1 MLRFLRIHDFALIR
15 ELEIEFGAGL
25 NLLTGETGSGKSIL
39 VDALGLLVGERSSAE
54 MVRSNSDLAALE
66 GVFEVEPNSP
76 VLRLLQDAGIKSEE
90 DSLLIR
96 REISSGG
103 RSRVFIN
110 NTLATLALLKS
121 IGERLADIH
130 GQHDQKSL
138 LDLSSHLE
146 WLDRFGGNAGSVAR
160 VRESYKRMR
169 ELADRLDSM
178 AMDEQERLRRVDI
191 LQFQINE
198 IRRANLQ
205 SQEKEDLETERNIL
219 ANREK
224 IFALA
229 TEAYSLLYES
239 ESSLLSLANRL
250 ERILQEL
257 EGYDSAWASHRES
270 LRENLYRLEDLA
282 FAARDYTSS
291 IDFSPERLDQIEQRL
306 SDLDKLS
313 RKYGTSIPEILAYA
327 DKSEKEL
334 EGLVSYA
341 DTSKMLADRLAEET
355 SQYLALAAKL
365 SEKRRG
371 DAARLEREIRREFQA
386 LAMEKMNLSVRFDCR
401 EGDRSPGR
409 IPSSYGPSGI
419 DRVEFMIAPNKGEEM
434 RPLTKIASGGE
445 LSRVMLAIKSLC
457 GDEEPGKTM
466 VFDEVDAGI
475 GGRVAEAVGRR
486 LRDISQISQVL
497 CVTHLPQ
504 IAAFA
509 RHHFNVCKEAVGART
524 ETFVNALEESARVE
538 ELARMMGGAI
548 ITETTR
554 RHAREMLEHSLSP
567 AEDQKKQTQN

>member
-1 MLRFLRIHDFALIR
+1 MLRFLRIREFALIR

-39 VDALGLLVGERSSAE
+39 VDALGLLVGDRSSAD
-54 MVRSNSDLAALE
+54 MVRSNSDLAVLE
-66 GVFEVEPNSP
+66 GVFEVESGGAVP
-76 VLRLLQDAGIKSEE
+76 RLLQDAGIEPEE

-110 NTLATLALLKS
+110 NSLATLALLKS

-146 WLDRFGGNAGSVAR
+146 WLDRFGGNIEAVTR

-169 ELADRLDSM
+169 DLADRLDSM

-198 IRRANLQ
+198 IRRARLLP
-205 SQEKEDLETERNIL
+205 QEKEDLEAERNIL

-229 TEAYSLLYES
+229 SEAYSLLYES
-239 ESSLLSLANRL
+239 ESSLLSLTNRL

-257 EGYDSAWASHRES
+257 EGYDPSWTPQRES
-270 LRENLYRLEDLA
+270 LRENLYKLEDLS
-282 FAARDYTSS
+282 FAARDYTSNV
-291 IDFSPERLDQIEQRL
+291 DFSPERLDQVEQRL

-313 RKYGTSIPEILAYA
+313 RKYGSSIPQILAYA
-327 DKSEKEL
+327 DKCEREL
-334 EGLVSYA
+334 EELISYA
-341 DTSKMLADRLAEET
+341 DTSKMLAGGLGEET
-355 SQYLALAAKL
+355 SQYLALATKL
-365 SEKRRG
+365 SEKRRI
-371 DAARLEREIRREFQA
+371 DAVRLERALRKEFQA
-386 LAMEKMNLSVRFDCR
+386 LAMEKMELSVHFDPKEAEQPC
-401 EGDRSPGR
+401 GR
-409 IPSSYGPSGI
+409 IAGSYGPSGI

-445 LSRVMLAIKSLC
+445 LSRVILAIKSLC
-457 GDEEPGKTM
+457 GGGEPGKTL

-509 RHHFNVCKEAVGART
+509 RHHFNVCKEVVGART
-524 ETFVNALEESARVE
+524 ETFVNPLDESERVE
-538 ELARMMGGAI
+538 ELARMMGGEI

-554 RHAREMLEHSLSP
+554 RHALEMIDHSLSP
-567 AEDQKKQTQN
+567 VANQKKQTQS

>member
-1 MLRFLRIHDFALIR
+1 
-15 ELEIEFGAGL
+15 
-25 NLLTGETGSGKSIL
+25 
-39 VDALGLLVGERSSAE
+39 
-54 MVRSNSDLAALE
+54 
-66 GVFEVEPNSP
+66 
-76 VLRLLQDAGIKSEE
+76 
-90 DSLLIR
+90 
-96 REISSGG
+96 
-103 RSRVFIN
+103 
-110 NTLATLALLKS
+110 
-121 IGERLADIH
+121 
-130 GQHDQKSL
+130 
-138 LDLSSHLE
+138 
-146 WLDRFGGNAGSVAR
+146 
-160 VRESYKRMR
+160 
-169 ELADRLDSM
+169 M

-205 SQEKEDLETERNIL
+205 SQEKEDLETERNVL

-334 EGLVSYA
+334 EELVSYA
-341 DTSKMLADRLAEET
+341 DISKMLADKLAEET

-386 LAMEKMNLSVRFDCR
+386 LAMEKMNLSVRLDCR
-401 EGDRSPGR
+401 EGERSPGR

-419 DRVEFMIAPNKGEEM
+419 DRVELMIAPNKGEEM

-457 GDEEPGKTM
+457 GDEEPGKTL